1 VGLHAHVGSGI
12 LDPDAWTETARSLA
26 ELVGAFPDLEWL
38 DLGGGLGVPSR
49 PGQTAL
55 DLERVERGL
64 AGLRPTLGALA
75 LRLEPGRFLV
85 SEAGVLV
92 SPVTQVRTKGGV
104 RFVGVAAG
112 MNALV
117 RPALYGAWHGIHN
130 LSRLDEPPVGPWHV
144 VGPICESADV
154 LGHDRLLPETRPG
167 DVLLV
172 ESVGAYGFAMA
183 SSYNLRPPPGEVV
196 LP

>member
-1 VGLHAHVGSGI
+1 MVR
-12 LDPDAWTETARSLA
+12 DRPRAR
-26 ELVGAFPDLEWL
+26 GAASTSFPEVEWL

-49 PGQTAL
+49 PGQPAL

-64 AGLRPTLGALA
+64 AGLRSARPRLE
-75 LRLEPGRFLV
+75 LRLEPGRYIV

-92 SPVTQVRTKGGV
+92 APVTQVRVKNGV

-130 LSRLDEPPVGPWHV
+130 LSRLDEPSAGTWHV
-144 VGPICESADV
+144 VGPICETADV
-154 LGHDRLLPETRPG
+154 LGHDRSLPDTRAG
-167 DVLLV
+167 DVLLI
-172 ESVGAYGFAMA
+172 EHAGAYGAVMA
-183 SSYNLRPPPGEVV
+183 SSYNLRPPPSEVV
-196 LP
+196 LR